1 MNLRIKEIMKLK
13 AVRQARLAEMLDIS
27 PGYLSLLMHNQRNPS
42 PLMLTRIAEALEVEV
57 PELFATADPTA
68 NALREPDATPI
79 DMTRHDAERLCKS
92 LGIKAKHPAFYDL
105 NKAALAFGMVSGD
118 RLAIDLNGSLE
129 NGDMVLATITDGS
142 QEKAQTAIYRWFDPW
157 LISPDPLAAPA
168 KMDSSGNVAI
178 LGKVCGLSRAL

>member
-27 PGYLSLLMHNQRNPS
+27 PGYLSLLMNNQRNPS

-57 PELFATADPTA
+57 PELFATSEPTA
-68 NALREPDATPI
+68 TGFREPDVTPI

-105 NKAALAFGMVSGD
+105 NTSALAFGMVAGD
-118 RLAIDLNGSLE
+118 RLAIDLVGSLE
-129 NGDMVLATITDGS
+129 NGDMVMATITDGS
-142 QEKAQTAIYRWFDPW
+142 QEKARTAIYRWFDPW
-157 LISPDPLAAPA
+157 LISTEPLAAPTR
-168 KMDSSGNVAI
+168 MEGSGNVAI
-178 LGKVCGLSRAL
+178 VGKVCGLSRAF